1 MRANS
6 TANVLIC
13 LTIALSILSGCS
25 TKVAPVEIQTS
36 PAIRPTLVL
45 PAADVIKTRPVQW
58 IVITEDNY
66 QEVFAKLTAD
76 GKDVVLFGLTDE
88 GYKNLSLNVS
98 DLRTYIEQKNAII
111 IAYKTYYTQAEDSLN
126 TAVVLQ

>member
-6 TANVLIC
+6 IANVLIC
-13 LTIALSILSGCS
+13 STIALLVLSGCGA
-25 TKVAPVEIQTS
+25 KVAPVEIRTS
-36 PAIRPTLVL
+36 PAARPTLVL
-45 PAADVIKTRPVQW
+45 PSADVIKTRPVEW

-66 QEVFAKLTAD
+66 QEVFAKLKAS

-88 GYKNLSLNVS
+88 GYENLSLNVG

-111 IAYKTYYTQAEDSLN
+111 IAYKAYYTQAEDSLS